1 MAHKTQKQQLFILV
15 NNHFDPTWRRC
26 WKRPLEFKGKTFISY
41 NDIETYYLL
50 DNIALAQAHPEY
62 KFAIECP
69 LILRTI
75 LNDHPEAL
83 PVLQELARAGRFE
96 VSGAGETIVDGN
108 MIHGESLV
116 RNFVD
121 GILWVEA
128 MFGQKTRFLLRND
141 AFGNSAQLPQIARGL
156 GIECVFGLH
165 YTWPQN
171 TYWRGLDG
179 STVLHRPIPVA
190 AAGGDV
196 IKYVP
201 CESCSGTG
209 VAAGKSCSACGGRGI
224 PAGLYSR
231 LPGEINQEALKEFGA
246 GIVMMGPEELLPNPA
261 LLDWA
266 REMGAAYDVRFA
278 IVDDLLPFTE
288 PFRTDL
294 DNVAEADLDP
304 RVELNPNNAGVWVSR
319 IKTKQIVRRQEQAL
333 LALES
338 LLVMSRLQGND
349 FPAQTLKALRQK
361 MYFTMFHDAITA
373 THVDAAYQEL
383 MEIMEEIDG
392 GLQLLQNKVLA
403 DLSPADGGY
412 SVINPSGAAFS
423 GTARVQ
429 VPWSGG
435 ALVQGPAGRRLPVVA
450 CVEQDGGS
458 MQVEFLVEQLAP
470 FSALSLQITPAEA
483 PQAEVIVL
491 QEDKKVDGPAFDFFS
506 TKKNDGEEAQQTY
519 SIENSRFQVYADQH
533 GLLRVYD
540 KLLARDILIT
550 DEFRPAELI
559 LEHDEGSPWA
569 TLSPDFTRTSLS
581 SLTQLKRV
589 EKNGVVQQMVFA
601 VGGKFG
607 MGFAGMPL
615 QGEIRVHLVE
625 GLDRVEFDFKTYWA
639 TFNHRLRVAMP
650 VPKIDSSAARYWYDI
665 PYGVL
670 QRQPYEP
677 TFTWFGANGDWPA
690 IHWAGVE
697 QDGLSVALFNQ
708 GTPSYRM
715 EPGKNHSEVMFL
727 SLLRSPAIPTYLHE
741 PYFYTMTDYDGMR
754 DEGDH
759 AFSFAVSA
767 YDQPFTESSVV
778 LDGEAY
784 QQVLPVA
791 GGNAALPAMPQVQSD
806 NVRLT
811 AVKWAEKD
819 EGMVMRLVEYRGEP
833 GQVEITVPQGF
844 GGVEQVNLLEET
856 LAVLPVVGH
865 KVSLALRPWEITSLK
880 LSMTGKPPAE
890 PSI

>member
-1 MAHKTQKQQLFILV
+1 
-15 NNHFDPTWRRC
+15 
-26 WKRPLEFKGKTFISY
+26 
-41 NDIETYYLL
+41 
-50 DNIALAQAHPEY
+50 
-62 KFAIECP
+62 
-69 LILRTI
+69 
-75 LNDHPEAL
+75 
-83 PVLQELARAGRFE
+83 
-96 VSGAGETIVDGN
+96 
-108 MIHGESLV
+108 
-116 RNFVD
+116 
-121 GILWVEA
+121 
-128 MFGQKTRFLLRND
+128 
-141 AFGNSAQLPQIARGL
+141 
-156 GIECVFGLH
+156 
-165 YTWPQN
+165 
-171 TYWRGLDG
+171 
-179 STVLHRPIPVA
+179 
-190 AAGGDV
+190 
-196 IKYVP
+196 
-201 CESCSGTG
+201 SGTG
-209 VAAGKSCSACGGRGI
+209 IAAGKTCSACGGRGI

-231 LPGEINQEALKEFGA
+231 LPGEINQDALKEFGA
-246 GIVMMGPEELLPNPA
+246 GIVLMGPEELLPNPA
-261 LLDWA
+261 LIDWA
-266 REMGAAYDVRFA
+266 KEMGAAYDVRFA
-278 IVDDLLPFTE
+278 VIDDLLSFTE

-294 DNVAEADLDP
+294 ENVAEADLDP

-338 LLVMSRLQGND
+338 LLVMSRLRGND
-349 FPAQTLKALRQK
+349 FPAQILKAIRQK

-392 GLQLLQNKVLA
+392 GLQLLEKKVLT
-403 DLSPADGGY
+403 DLSSVNSSY
-412 SVINPSGAAFS
+412 SVINPFGAAFS

-429 VPWSGG
+429 VPWHGG
-435 ALVQGPAGRRLPVVA
+435 AIVQDKTGSLLPVVA
-450 CVEQDGGS
+450 CVEQDADS
-458 MQVEFLVEQLAP
+458 MEVEFLVEKLQP
-470 FSALSLQITPAEA
+470 FSALSIQMTPAEA
-483 PQAEVIVL
+483 HQTEVILL
-491 QEDKKVDGPAFDFFS
+491 QEDSQTDGPSLDFFNAR
-506 TKKNDGEEAQQTY
+506 TGDAEEEQQTF
-519 SIENSRFQVYADQH
+519 SIENSRFQVEADHH
-533 GLLRVYD
+533 GLIRVYD

-589 EKNGVVQQMVFA
+589 EKSSVVQQLVFA

-607 MGFAGMPL
+607 MGYAGMPL
-615 QGEIRVHLVE
+615 RGEMRVRLVE

-650 VPKIDSSAARYWYDI
+650 VPKTDSSTARYWYDI

-670 QRQPYEP
+670 ERQSYEP

-697 QDGLSVALFNQ
+697 QPGLSVALFNR

-715 EPGKNHSEVMFL
+715 ETGKSQSEVMFL

-791 GGNAALPAMPQVQSD
+791 GGKVMLPAMPQVQSD
-806 NVRLT
+806 NVRL
-811 AVKWAEKD
+811 AAIKWAEKD

-865 KVSLALRPWEITSLK
+865 KVSLALRPWEIASLK